1 MSYCWYFGCKVTYLR
16 STLRITLIFNG
27 FPTNKIDTVDL
38 WTDVLYSRGTFKE
51 KKRKEKQPRKDKLT
65 RVASQREF
73 LVKNGIVRKY
83 RSSRQYD
90 SSLRV
95 SVEGKNDIY
104 VKAITTTEKFRKDT
118 HIKAYNL
125 ATGK

>member
-1 MSYCWYFGCKVTYLR
+1 MFYIQEEHL
-16 STLRITLIFNG
+16 
-27 FPTNKIDTVDL
+27 
-38 WTDVLYSRGTFKE
+38 
-51 KKRKEKQPRKDKLT
+51 KKRKEKKNNQKKDKLT